1 MVTIYGGHHH
11 RPPPVTIEPV
21 IFSYK
26 PRSYTTVFVSLFVFV
41 LIVAITFLIGL
52 GILTDGFKH
61 LTVEERCRERWT
73 TKPSLTAFSSNSRE
87 SQQQQFPHS
96 RPILPLNGVDLPLP
110 SLPPSS
116 PPSSLQQPSQQIN
129 SFSST
134 NTKTNANSNVCLT
147 PDCVR
152 IGKWAL
158 L

>member
-87 SQQQQFPHS
+87 SNQQFPHS
-96 RPILPLNGVDLPLP
+96 RPILPSSNGINLPLP

-116 PPSSLQQPSQQIN
+116 PPSSSLQQPSQQIK
-129 SFSST
+129 SFST
-134 NTKTNANSNVCLT
+134 NTNSNSNVCLT

-152 IGKWAL
+152 IGKWAYFL
-158 L
+158 